1 MSEGAHVHPK
11 GSRVKSV
18 AVAQAPR
25 CPFICI
31 WLYDCICMYVFL
43 LSIIIYIYLIIYYY
57 IYMFILL
64 YIYLVWFY
72 RRHVVASLDMMLNNE
87 CSRPCK
93 KQPSPLSKDP
103 PSNFPYKMGGLKATK
118 WVFYGSFCSEATL
131 WKGPRPTSTLD
142 GKSLCR
148 KKSRGP
154 WMKIEIWSKKR
165 LSKARQFVVKLPSPM
180 ADSSRLEPLHFVVN
194 PLCFWKKM
202 KRRKTIYQKKARQA

>member
-31 WLYDCICMYVFL
+31 WLYDCVCMFFIIHNYIHIFNYL
-43 LSIIIYIYLIIYYY
+43 LLY

-64 YIYLVWFY
+64 YIYVVWFY

-118 WVFYGSFCSEATL
+118 WVFMG
-131 WKGPRPTSTLD
+131 R
-142 GKSLCR
+142 
-148 KKSRGP
+148 
-154 WMKIEIWSKKR
+154 
-165 LSKARQFVVKLPSPM
+165 FVVRPPCEKVQGPLQLWM
-180 ADSSRLEPLHFVVN
+180 ASHFVEKN
-194 PLCFWKKM
+194 AGAHGW
-202 KRRKTIYQKKARQA
+202 R